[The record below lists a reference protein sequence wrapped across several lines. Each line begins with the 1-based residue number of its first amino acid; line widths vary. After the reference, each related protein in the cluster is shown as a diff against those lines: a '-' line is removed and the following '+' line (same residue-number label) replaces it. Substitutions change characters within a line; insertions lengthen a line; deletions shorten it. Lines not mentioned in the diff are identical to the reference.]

1 MEFDQFSKDKKT
13 IDLEKA
19 NLDALKY
26 LVFFMVVIAV
36 PFYFIWGFQIPKL
49 NQDNLILQ
57 AITP

>member
-26 LVFFMVVIAV
+26 LVFFMVVFAV
-36 PFYFIWGFQIPKL
+36 SFYSIWGFQIPKL
-49 NQDNLILQ
+49 NQGNLILQ